1 MKAKIDISK
10 IPEFESFPDEVKQVI
25 SNTEID
31 VPGIDQSKYVLKEV
45 FDRKASEASS
55 LSKQLKSKMS
65 EAEQAE
71 ADKAKLMSEMQ
82 AELETLKKE
91 KTVSGYKAQYLA
103 LGYDENLASE
113 TALAMAEGKMET
125 VFQNQKLFQEAREK
139 SYKAAALDNQP
150 NLSSGEPIGQKAK
163 EKQELNQARKNLGL
177 PPV

>member
-1 MKAKIDISK
+1 MKAKIDIRK

-31 VPGIDQSKYVLKEV
+31 VPEIDQSKYVLKEV
-45 FDRKASEASS
+45 FDKKASEASS

-65 EAEQAE
+65 EAERAE

-103 LGYDENLASE
+103 LGYDENLAAE

-125 VFQNQKLFQEAREK
+125 VFQNQKLFQDAREK
-139 SYKAAALDNQP
+139 SYKSEALDNQP
-150 NLSSGEPIGQKAK
+150 GLSSGEPIGQKAK
-163 EKQELNQARKNLGL
+163 EKKETDNIRKSLGL

>member
-10 IPEFESFPDEVKQVI
+10 IPEFENFPDEVKQVI

-82 AELETLKKE
+82 AELETLKKV
-91 KTVSGYKAQYLA
+91 KMVSGYKAQYLA

-113 TALAMAEGKMET
+113 TALAMAEGNTET
-125 VFQNQKLFQEAREK
+125 VFKNQKLFQEAREK
-139 SYKAAALDNQP
+139 AIKRQRLTI
-150 NLSSGEPIGQKAK
+150 NLI
-163 EKQELNQARKNLGL
+163 
-177 PPV
+177 